1 MSRLAVTWVRSAIG
15 YDKDQR
21 RTLQALGFHRLNET
35 VEHDDSPSIRGMIR
49 RVRHLVAVEEVSE
62 AK

>member
-1 MSRLAVTWVRSAIG
+1 MVTWVRSAIG
-15 YDKDQR
+15 YDKDQS

-35 VEHDDSPSIRGMIR
+35 VEQKDSPSIRGMIR
-49 RVRHLVAVEEVSE
+49 KVRHLVTVEEVSE

>member
-1 MSRLAVTWVRSAIG
+1 MSRLTVTWVRSAIG
-15 YDKDQR
+15 YDKDQG

-35 VEHDDSPSIRGMIR
+35 VEHKDSPSIRGMIR
-49 RVRHLVAVEEVSE
+49 KVRHLVTVEEVSE